1 MNRSYLILII
11 TIMLVLVCAPL
22 FSTLLLNP
30 AGNGGFELGATY
42 ADNGWTL
49 ANGTQ

>member
-42 ADNGWTL
+42 ADNGWTWPMVPK
-49 ANGTQ
+49 